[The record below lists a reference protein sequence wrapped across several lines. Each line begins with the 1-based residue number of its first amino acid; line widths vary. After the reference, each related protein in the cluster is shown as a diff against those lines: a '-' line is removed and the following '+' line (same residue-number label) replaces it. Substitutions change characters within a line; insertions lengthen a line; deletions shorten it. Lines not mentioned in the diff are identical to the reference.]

1 MLGGDAALA
10 LDRGPC
16 LELIAAPPHGILPL
30 LDHQCRAPKGSDAA
44 FAEAVNSTHADSAL
58 LLVPRLSRTCKHDA
72 ASAFVVVHFA
82 GEVLYESRAFL
93 NANHDSL
100 HAAGGSAAAWLAT
113 SSRPCIAALF
123 NGRERRPV
131 LQRSRSTFASVGHT
145 FATDLGSLLTTL
157 QNANTVHYVRC
168 LKHSS
173 STTHHLLHTTHYL
186 PLLATDS

>member
-123 NGRERRPV
+123 NGR
-131 LQRSRSTFASVGHT
+131 
-145 FATDLGSLLTTL
+145 LL
-157 QNANTVHYVRC
+157 
-168 LKHSS
+168 SS
-173 STTHHLLHTTHYL
+173 S
-186 PLLATDS
+186 P